1 MKLYLLIATA
11 VITICSAQSCR
22 KCYTCTSDNLTE
34 EICRI
39 DGRYAY
45 AEQGQLTDAQGDTMV
60 CTFK

>member
-1 MKLYLLIATA
+1 MKAYLIIAA
-11 VITICSAQSCR
+11 LVSILFASQSCR

-34 EICRI
+34 EICKI

-60 CTFK
+60 CKF